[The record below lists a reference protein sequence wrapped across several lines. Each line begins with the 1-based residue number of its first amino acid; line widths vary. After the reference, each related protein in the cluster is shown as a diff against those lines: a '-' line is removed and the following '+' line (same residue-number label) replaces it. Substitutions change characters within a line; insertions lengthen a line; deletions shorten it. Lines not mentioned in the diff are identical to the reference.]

1 MPRIPTYEQQTRS
14 SSAGLGPGPN
24 EQPSGGGRTL
34 SAFGGMLDSV
44 ANDRMTLRQFEKQK
58 AEERAAVWA
67 NEQMTSARSRW
78 VEELPQR
85 QAAATEDAAG
95 FTPQLLKDFDEDAN
109 ERIKVAPTEASRNWL
124 KDRLGQTRL
133 ALQQDA
139 LGFEAKRG
147 VEYKVNG
154 LSRAIDGARTSA
166 EFRPESFPTLAAEQ
180 HAAIEA
186 SGLPADV
193 QRELRQKAVDSLA
206 SASVEGMIR
215 RDPYKALTLL
225 NESPIAA
232 QDGSPALRN
241 ADGSVST
248 MLTATVTTDELNGGR
263 PTNIPTVWSGKQ
275 LTEREAIDKA
285 LESGRTFPAFGSI
298 DEAVNA
304 AKNASREK
312 GERIG
317 PDRLAVNALPFER
330 RQMLRNSA
338 EAEINRRESEAKG
351 RLTEVRQALNDQMV
365 DIRAAASNG
374 MTITDVPSKASLVAA
389 FGEQEG
395 AQRYNQTLAFATL
408 SPKISALYQA
418 PLDQV
423 VKTVEGYKPTQ
434 VQGAADQYALM
445 GIVQQ
450 KASAILKEREADAA
464 GYLTRHSALVNET
477 WTAFQQAKPQESDA
491 AATDYLR
498 AVRAEKERLGIQSQD
513 VLPGAYADAVVDQ
526 LTKPQAAETLAAR
539 MASEAQRWGSTW
551 PEVYRQVQ
559 KKLPDAALVIGSGIP
574 KRAADTLALMSS
586 KTEDELKVLIPAGH
600 SKADIEKDAT
610 DDLSTMLSTFG
621 PEASKV
627 MGALHSSTVK
637 TAIGYMASGS
647 SYKEAITQAAKDIA
661 NNRYTFQDFRDQAYR
676 VPVEIDADLVD
687 EGATFFL
694 ERYAQP
700 SGTVQVPAGTP
711 EEVILS
717 QATDSIRRTG
727 YWRTAPDESGLR
739 LYVNNAVV
747 PGVGGKPVQLT
758 WEQLQQQ
765 ANAAAAADWQR
776 QQKEAERRMR
786 NR

>member
-24 EQPSGGGRTL
+24 EQSSGSGRAL
-34 SAFGGMLDSV
+34 SVFGGMLDSV
-44 ANDRMTLRQFEKQK
+44 ANDQMTLRQFEKQK

-85 QAAATEDAAG
+85 QATAAEDAAG

-109 ERIKVAPTEASRNWL
+109 ERIKAAPTEASRAWL

-139 LGFEAKRG
+139 LGFEARRG

-154 LSRAIDGARTSA
+154 LTRAIDGARTAA
-166 EFRPESFPTLAAEQ
+166 EFQPQSYQTLAAEQ
-180 HAAIEA
+180 LAAIDA
-186 SGLPADV
+186 SGLPADA
-193 QRELRQKAVDSLA
+193 QRELKQKAVDSLA
-206 SASVEGMIR
+206 AASVEGMIR
-215 RDPYKALTLL
+215 RDPH
-225 NESPIAA
+225 S
-232 QDGSPALRN
+232 ALREMN
-241 ADGSVST
+241 TEDSQNPAVRH
-248 MLTATVTTDELNGGR
+248 LT
-263 PTNIPTVWSGKQ
+263 
-275 LTEREAIDKA
+275 
-285 LESGRTFPAFGSI
+285 
-298 DEAVNA
+298 
-304 AKNASREK
+304 
-312 GERIG
+312 
-317 PDRLAVNALPFER
+317 FER

-423 VKTVEGYKPTQ
+423 VKTVEEFKPTQ
-434 VQGAADQYALM
+434 VQGAADRYALM

-450 KASAILKEREADAA
+450 KAGAILKEREADAA
-464 GYLTRHSALVNET
+464 GYLTRHSALVSEA
-477 WTAFQQAKPQESDA
+477 WTAFQQAKPQESDV

-513 VLPGAYADAVVDQ
+513 VLPEAYADAVVDQ
-526 LTKPQAAETLAAR
+526 LTKPQGAETLATR

-586 KTEDELKVLIPAGH
+586 KSNDELKALVPAGR
-600 SKADIEKDAT
+600 SMNDIEKDAT
-610 DDLSTMLSTFG
+610 EELSPIVATFG
-621 PEASKV
+621 PEASKMV
-627 MGALHSSTVK
+627 TALHNSTIK

-647 SYKEAITQAAKDIA
+647 SYKEAITQAANDIA
-661 NNRYTFQDFRDQAYR
+661 NSRYTFHDFRDQAYR